1 MNLYVTKVFSKLCK
15 YLAKVYGQECGG
27 RFCLQ
32 KKLGSGHWLV
42 YGVTVYI
49 TELAIQPKSN
59 SAR

>member
-1 MNLYVTKVFSKLCK
+1 MDRSVVAGF
-15 YLAKVYGQECGG
+15 VY
-27 RFCLQ
+27 